1 MSRGPYRARRTPS
14 YYTEKW
20 ENFGGWG
27 RDVTQPISVFKVIIF
42 FHLLNYLIKVQ
53 GDMYINIA
61 SEKKM
66 KGLITAKLY
75 LWFH

>member
-27 RDVTQPISVFKVIIF
+27 RDVTQPISGNNFF
-42 FHLLNYLIKVQ
+42 FHLLNYLIKVC
-53 GDMYINIA
+53 INIA